1 MSRNTASTLA
11 VGCPCVLLQLNRA
24 LILQWQ
30 KNLSRVSG
38 LDKHAPFTA
47 VKLQSSPQATLKRME
62 SKRSR
67 KEQLLPALL
76 VLLSRPL
83 LCADSRADFVLG
95 CSHAERGEQEELGYT
110 AGLCLLLLW
119 PWFNHCRVTLYPGT
133 LNEGRNVLTLS
144 LLMEV
149 KAKGVSVQ
157 REDRQPLNVRSSS
170 SKPQLTTH
178 STSTVISKWLPV
190 CDWSQRSSIHGARI
204 RLNGISL
211 FRCYLSWSRTFFFIL
226 LVLFHCRFH
235 PLIEV
240 TRWPNSSDSQF
251 IVTDVQHFKMWG
263 QHFVFVELACS
274 SVSSRVGR
282 VLAQAAY

>member
-1 MSRNTASTLA
+1 MVWRVSHLPPHWFTCL
-11 VGCPCVLLQLNRA
+11 PLQLNRSHV
-24 LILQWQ
+24 Q
-30 KNLSRVSG
+30 KHSINAGCGLSTCSSSAEPCSHPTMAEKPFLVCRG

-67 KEQLLPALL
+67 KEQLLPAPL
-76 VLLSRPL
+76 VLVSLPL
-83 LCADSRADFVLG
+83 LCADSRTDFVLG

-119 PWFNHCRVTLYPGT
+119 LWFNHCRVTLYPGT

-170 SKPQLTTH
+170 SKPQLTIH
-178 STSTVISKWLPV
+178 STSPVISKWLPI
-190 CDWSQRSSIHGARI
+190 CDWSQRSSILGARI
-204 RLNGISL
+204 RLGGISL
-211 FRCYLSWSRTFFFIL
+211 FKRYLSWSGTFLLYSWFCFF
-226 LVLFHCRFH
+226 VA
-235 PLIEV
+235 
-240 TRWPNSSDSQF
+240 F
-251 IVTDVQHFKMWG
+251 IR
-263 QHFVFVELACS
+263 S
-274 SVSSRVGR
+274 
-282 VLAQAAY
+282 Y